1 MISRKL
7 TASIAS
13 AIAITF
19 APPALSSVMPQDL
32 PLERLLEQVG
42 SNPELSVEQ
51 ERTNHAKLVY
61 RLLDCKNYRACSSQG
76 TVT

>member
-7 TASIAS
+7 AASIAS
-13 AIAITF
+13 AIAIIF

-51 ERTNHAKLVY
+51 ERTKSREA
-61 RLLDCKNYRACSSQG
+61 RLQIVG
-76 TVT
+76 